1 MIEAMDQASEAKANL
16 KEVSNQLKI
25 EKMLIIKKDEEIQSA
40 MLKIG
45 DEHEKVVV
53 DFQALESFGIII
65 FGKFFKGFEL
75 LRQWT
80 MKHHLAVVDYSD
92 LDFEAIDKEMM
103 ANERVKSNEQA
114 RVEGRD
120 EGEGPVDALADPPID
135 PASSPTADLVVD
147 PAF

>member
-1 MIEAMDQASEAKANL
+1 
-16 KEVSNQLKI
+16 
-25 EKMLIIKKDEEIQSA
+25 
-40 MLKIG
+40 
-45 DEHEKVVV
+45 
-53 DFQALESFGIII
+53 
-65 FGKFFKGFEL
+65 
-75 LRQWT
+75 

-135 PASSPTADLVVD
+135 PASSPTADPVVD
-147 PAF
+147 HAF